1 MKLKLLVFLLIFV
14 KPAFGE
20 TYSEQ
25 YGSIKLSGTYFIQDI
40 SNDNRKNTKLDSE
53 LEYNFYLEKD
63 NIEFKVQSKI
73 KLGNPTLNDQIN
85 FNEAYVSGYRDN
97 FDYLIGNN
105 IIFWG
110 KSEFYNPV
118 DVINSQDFSKGLN
131 KGEKIGQPMIN
142 FKRYLDIGDLDL
154 YLLYP
159 TKNIYPSKKI
169 RSQIALNF
177 DDYSKYSN
185 GASVTNLGI
194 GARLSG
200 YKGNIDYGISIYNG
214 NTKDPALN
222 IINGKIVPNYSEIS
236 QIGFDF
242 QLTRDS
248 DLYKSEIIYRSDQFD
263 SNNILSNYY
272 ASNLGYEKTIFNFLE
287 RNWDLGLLA
296 EHTYDSRG
304 RTSHTGFQNDLFLG
318 TTLALNDI
326 QDTQSRFILINDLDR
341 QTRSMTFTYE
351 SRFFSLIRGG
361 VELYYPF
368 NLENDLHNASFKDEV
383 NISFFTK
390 YSF

>member
-1 MKLKLLVFLLIFV
+1 MKLIHLVVLLFFI
-14 KPAFGE
+14 KPVFGE
-20 TYSEQ
+20 IYSEQ
-25 YGSIKLSGTYFIQDI
+25 YGSIKLSGTSFVQDT
-40 SNDNRKNTKLDSE
+40 SNDNRKNTKIDSE
-53 LEYNFYLEKD
+53 LEYNIYLEKD
-63 NIEFKVQSKI
+63 NIEFKIQSKI
-73 KLGNPTLNDQIN
+73 KFGNPSLRDQIN

-110 KSEFYNPV
+110 KSEFFNPV

-131 KGEKIGQPMIN
+131 KGEKIGQPMVN

-159 TKNIYPSKKI
+159 TKNIYPLEKI
-169 RSQIALNF
+169 RSQITLNF

-185 GASVTNLGI
+185 GASSTNPGI
-194 GARLSG
+194 GIRLSG
-200 YKGNIDYGISIYNG
+200 YRGDIDYGLSMYNG
-214 NTKDPALN
+214 NTKDPGLF
-222 IINGKIVPNYSEIS
+222 IINGKIVPNYSKIS

-248 DLYKSEIIYRSDQFD
+248 HLYKSEIIYRSDQFD
-263 SNNILSNYY
+263 SKNILSNYY

-287 RNWDLGLLA
+287 RNWDLGLIA
-296 EHTYDSRG
+296 EHAYDSRG

-326 QDTQSRFILINDLDR
+326 QDTQSRFIVINDLDR
-341 QTRSMTFTYE
+341 QTRSMTITYE

-361 VELYYPF
+361 AEVYYPF
-368 NLENDLHNASFKDEV
+368 NLENDLHNASFKDEI
-383 NISFFTK
+383 NILFFTK

>member
-1 MKLKLLVFLLIFV
+1 MKLKLLVFLLIFL
-14 KPAFGE
+14 KPVFGE

-25 YGSIKLSGTYFIQDI
+25 YGSIKISGTSFIQDVD
-40 SNDNRKNTKLDSE
+40 NDNRKNTKLDSE

-73 KLGNPTLNDQIN
+73 KLGNPTLKDQIN

-159 TKNIYPSKKI
+159 TKNIYPLEKI
-169 RSQIALNF
+169 RSQITLNF
-177 DDYSKYSN
+177 DNYSQYSN
-185 GASVTNLGI
+185 GASSTNLGI

-200 YKGNIDYGISIYNG
+200 YKGDIDYGISLYNG
-214 NTKDPALN
+214 NTKDPGLN

-296 EHTYDSRG
+296 EHAYDSRG
-304 RTSHTGFQNDLFLG
+304 RTSHTGFQNDLFFG
-318 TTLALNDI
+318 ITLSSNDI
-326 QDTQSRFILINDLDR
+326 QDTQTRFILINDLDR

-351 SRFFSLIRGG
+351 SRFLSLIRGSI
-361 VELYYPF
+361 EFYYPL
-368 NLENDLHNASFKDEV
+368 NLENDLHNSSFKDEA

>member
-1 MKLKLLVFLLIFV
+1 MKLRLIVILLIFI
-14 KPAFGE
+14 KPVFGE
-20 TYSEQ
+20 NYIEQ
-25 YGSIKLSGTYFIQDI
+25 YGSIKLSGTSFIQDI
-40 SNDNRKNTKLDSE
+40 SNDNRKNSKLDSE

-63 NIEFKVQSKI
+63 NLEFKVQSKI
-73 KLGNPTLNDQIN
+73 KFGNPSLNDQIN

-110 KSEFYNPV
+110 KNEFFNPV
-118 DVINSQDFSKGLN
+118 DVINSQDYSKGLN
-131 KGEKIGQPMIN
+131 KGVKIGQPMIN

-159 TKNIYPSKKI
+159 TKNIYPLEKI
-169 RSQIALNF
+169 RSQTALNF

-185 GASVTNLGI
+185 SASNTNPGI
-194 GARLSG
+194 GIRLSG
-200 YKGNIDYGISIYNG
+200 YRDNIDYGLSMYNG
-214 NTKDPALN
+214 NTKDPGLN
-222 IINGKIVPNYSEIS
+222 IINGKIVPNYSEIL
-236 QIGFDF
+236 QLGFDF

-263 SNNILSNYY
+263 SNNILSDYY
-272 ASNLGYEKTIFNFLE
+272 ASNLGYEKTLFNFLQK
-287 RNWDLGLLA
+287 NWDLGLLA
-296 EHTYDSRG
+296 EYTYDSRG
-304 RTSHTGFQNDLFLG
+304 RRSHTGFQNDLFLG

-326 QDTQSRFILINDLDR
+326 QDTQSRFVVINDLDR

-368 NLENDLHNASFKDEV
+368 NLENDIHNASFKDEANV
-383 NISFFTK
+383 SIFTK